1 MLNIVNTA
9 LPTLPICGTPFA
21 LTLASRKTL
30 NALRIAYMA
39 STSHKLAIIGTNA
52 VAARP
57 AIETEPRPL
66 ANFINRDLSLL
77 EFFRSVLHEA
87 LDETTP
93 LLERLKFMAIFGS
106 NLDEFFMIRVSA
118 LKEKMGTRIEVSPD
132 GFSGP
137 ELLSAIRKSVL
148 RMTAKLE
155 KSLVASLIPDL
166 AREGIVLDS
175 YKRRSAEE
183 RAALDKYFDAH
194 VMPVL
199 TPQAVDPTH
208 PFPYISGGPLNIGL
222 YIKPTF
228 TKRVARAFAKIGDEF
243 LVRIEIPAFLPRF
256 VPVGDPED
264 TQFVLIED
272 IVVANISKIAPDA
285 TPDRCHLFR
294 ITRDGDIDLR
304 ESEAQ
309 DLLETMEENLKE
321 RRFGDVVRLEVSR
334 STPQRMTDSLIEC
347 LGIETDDVYIVDG
360 LMSVVDLWSIV
371 GINRPDLKEAPVRQK
386 KHEILSNGE
395 SVFDVMKREDV
406 LLHHPY
412 QPYSTVTEMISE
424 AAEDPDVLAIKM
436 CLYRIGEDSPIAPLL
451 IKASENGKQVTALIE
466 IKARF
471 DEANNIEWGKKLE
484 EAGVHVVYGLL
495 GLKTHA
501 KTTLIV
507 RREGDELKRYVHLAT
522 GNYNPAT
529 STIYTDLG
537 LLTSDEQIGADV
549 ADLFN
554 YLTVYTEPKQIRKLL
569 MAPINLRDR
578 MIELIGRETENAKA
592 GKRTRIIAKINRLAD
607 SEIVNKLYEASQA
620 GVEIDLIIRGIC
632 TLRPGVPGL
641 SDNIRVR
648 SVVGRLLE
656 HSRVYHFENGGD
668 PEVFVGSSDWMPRN
682 LDRRVEVLTPIRDR
696 RIARYISEQY
706 LPMYLND
713 NMKARLLQSDGS
725 YTRAPKTG
733 EEIDAQLG
741 FQTKASMLEFTQR
754 K

>member
-1 MLNIVNTA
+1 
-9 LPTLPICGTPFA
+9 
-21 LTLASRKTL
+21 
-30 NALRIAYMA
+30 MA
-39 STSHKLAIIGTNA
+39 TTSHKFAVIGTNA
-52 VAARP
+52 AATQPALTTEQRP
-57 AIETEPRPL
+57 F

-77 EFFRSVLHEA
+77 EFFRSVLQEG
-87 LDETTP
+87 LDESTP

-118 LKEKMGTRIEVSPD
+118 LKEKMGARVEVSPD
-132 GFSGP
+132 GLSGP
-137 ELLSAIRKSVL
+137 ELLSEIRKCVL
-148 RMTAKLE
+148 NMTSKQE
-155 KSLVASLIPDL
+155 KCLSSSLIPDL

-175 YKRRSAEE
+175 YKRRTAEE
-183 RAALDKYFDAH
+183 RQALDTYFDAH
-194 VMPVL
+194 IMPVL

-208 PFPYISGGPLNIGL
+208 PFPYIAGGALNIGL
-222 YIKPTF
+222 YIKPVL

-243 LVRIEIPAFLPRF
+243 LVRIKIPSFLPRF

-264 TQFVLIED
+264 TQFVPIEE
-272 IVVANISKIAPDA
+272 IVTANISKIAPDA
-285 TPDRCHLFR
+285 TPDKCHLFR
-294 ITRDGDIDLR
+294 ITRDGDLDLR

-334 STPQRMTDSLIEC
+334 STPKRMTDHLTEC
-347 LGIETDDVYIVDG
+347 LGIEADDLYAVDG
-360 LMSVVDLWSIV
+360 LMSIVDLWSIV

-386 KHEILSNGE
+386 KHDVLSKGE
-395 SVFDVMKREDV
+395 SVFDVIKREDV

-424 AAEDPDVLAIKM
+424 AGEDPDVLAIKI

-484 EAGVHVVYGLL
+484 HAGVHVVYGLL

-537 LLTSDEQIGADV
+537 LLTSDEEIGADV

-554 YLTVYTEPKQIRKLL
+554 YLTVYTEPKLIRKLL

-578 MIELIGRETENAKA
+578 MKELIERETENAKV
-592 GKRTRIIAKINRLAD
+592 GKRARIIAKVNRLAD

-641 SDNIRVR
+641 SENIRVR

-656 HSRVYHFENGGD
+656 HSRVYHFENSGD
-668 PEVFVGSSDWMPRN
+668 PEVYMGSSDWMPRN
-682 LDRRVEVLTPIRDR
+682 LDRRVEVLAPIRDR
-696 RIARYISEQY
+696 RISRYISEQY

-725 YTRAPKTG
+725 YSRAPVAG
-733 EEIDAQLG
+733 EEVDAQLG
-741 FQTKASMLEFTQR
+741 FQTQASTLEFPR
-754 K
+754 RN